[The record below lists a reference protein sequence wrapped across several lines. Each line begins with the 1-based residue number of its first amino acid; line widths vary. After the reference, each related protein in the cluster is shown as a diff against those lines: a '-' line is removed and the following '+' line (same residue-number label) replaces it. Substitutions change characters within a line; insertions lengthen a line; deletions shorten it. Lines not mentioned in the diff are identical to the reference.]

1 MKPDRSARRAA
12 LAGVAMVAFASMVQS
27 CRVVPRSRPIPA
39 DSAVEDTTGKIVEL
53 VVTNH
58 NWSDVVV
65 YLNHGSLRTRLG
77 MVQTARSTV
86 LRFPMSYA
94 YARAVSLI
102 AAPIGSPSSFE
113 SERFVLQPGQHAY
126 WTIENSLSRSSLMIR

>member
-1 MKPDRSARRAA
+1 MRSR
-12 LAGVAMVAFASMVQS
+12 
-27 CRVVPRSRPIPA
+27 RVVPRILTAASVMVA
-39 DSAVEDTTGKIVEL
+39 LASALEGCRLAPRAHPLPSALADTTGQVVEL
-53 VVTNH
+53 EVTNH

-77 MVQTARSTV
+77 TVQTARSTV

-94 YARAVSLI
+94 YARAISLV

-126 WTIENSLSRSSLMIR
+126 WTVENTLARSSLMIR